1 MTDFHQR
8 GPITTLPRLAGPDV
22 ERRERELVS
31 LARSRPLIL
40 IIPSLITELD
50 EPALARM
57 VQEIRKAPYIDTVV
71 VSLDRADQD
80 GYRGALDYF
89 RDIGHR
95 TVVLWNHA
103 PQILALR
110 HEMEERFAATSPS
123 AARAAPSGW
132 PSASSSPRGAPKLL
146 PSTMPTS

>member
-1 MTDFHQR
+1 MSDFHQR
-8 GPITTLPRLAGPDV
+8 GPITTLPRLEGSDS
-22 ERRERELVS
+22 EQRERELVS
-31 LARSRPLIL
+31 FVRTMPLIL

-57 VQEIRKAPYIDTVV
+57 VREIRKAPYIDTVV
-71 VSLDRADQD
+71 VSLDRADEE
-80 GYRGALDYF
+80 GYHRALDYF

-110 HEMEERFAATSPS
+110 HEMEERFAAVS
-123 AARAAPSGW
+123 
-132 PSASSSPRGAPKLL
+132 
-146 PSTMPTS
+146 